1 VKHASHLVQG
11 FKSTLTVIISPNV
24 QIMFSHTGMT
34 SDSLGQLLDYWT
46 SLKDGPS
53 NRLTKDERQCL
64 LFFKVVS
71 VP

>member
-1 VKHASHLVQG
+1 
-11 FKSTLTVIISPNV
+11 
-24 QIMFSHTGMT
+24 MFSHAGMT

-46 SLKDGPS
+46 SLKDGPN

-71 VP
+71 VPQHFTECHSHLCHKVRQN